1 VVDTS
6 TQLDQPT
13 EIRPAELSTRARLWT
28 LTLACLGVALVMS
41 SMVALNTALGDIAVE
56 TSATQTQLTWIVDSY
71 TLVLA
76 CLLLPAGA
84 IGDRYG
90 RRGALIAGLVVFAL
104 ASAVPLIWSGADLL
118 ILARAAAGAGSAL
131 VMPATLSLITTA
143 FPAQER
149 TKAVGIWAGVSGI
162 GGLVGMLGSGI
173 LLHFWAWPSI
183 FWAFAISATVLI
195 PLTMTMPTSRD
206 DDPKPLD
213 WLGAVVIGAAVA
225 SFVFGILEA
234 PRHGWDHPAV
244 YGCLA
249 AGVLLAV
256 AFCIIELRR
265 THPLLDVR
273 LFGDVNFATG
283 AATVTVLFLALF
295 GFFFVIMQHI
305 QLVMGYSAL
314 ETALAISP
322 LGGPMLLLSATSFWY
337 VPRLGLRTVVFVGLI
352 LTAAGYLGLRML
364 EIDSPYWDLAW
375 PLVVLSC
382 GIGMSVAPTTAA
394 IMNSV
399 PDDKQGVASA
409 VNDTT
414 REVGAALGIA
424 LAGSLLASQY
434 TNAIAPHLAS
444 LPEPVRGVAARSL
457 GESIAVAEQL
467 GEQGARLI
475 ELSRAAFVEGL
486 HASLLTLAAVIIVAA
501 VLIGLWAPGRD
512 GRQLA
517 PIRRLTAG
525 RIAQPGAPASPSS
538 HADRDSEPTA

>member
-1 VVDTS
+1 MVDTS
-6 TQLDQPT
+6 TQPDQT
-13 EIRPAELSTRARLWT
+13 TDPATAGLSTRARVWT
-28 LTLACLGVALVMS
+28 LTLACFGVALVMS

-90 RRGALIAGLVVFAL
+90 RRGAFIAGLVVFAL
-104 ASAVPLIWSGADLL
+104 ASAAPLIWTGADLL
-118 ILARAAAGAGSAL
+118 ILARAGAGAGAAL
-131 VMPATLSLITTA
+131 IMPATLSLITTA
-143 FPAQER
+143 FPADQR
-149 TKAVGIWAGVSGI
+149 TKAVGIWAGVSGV
-162 GGLVGMLGSGI
+162 GGLIGMLGSGI
-173 LLHFWAWPSI
+173 LLHFWTWPSI
-183 FWAFAISATVLI
+183 FWAFALCSALLV
-195 PLTMTMPTSRD
+195 PLTLTMPSSRD

-225 SFVFGILEA
+225 AFVFGILEA
-234 PRHGWDHPAV
+234 PVHGWDHPLV
-244 YGCLA
+244 YGCLT
-249 AGVLLAV
+249 AGVLLAA
-256 AFCIIELRR
+256 AFGVIELRQKY
-265 THPLLDVR
+265 PLLDVR

-305 QLVMGYSAL
+305 QLVMGYTAL

-322 LGGPMLLLSATSFWY
+322 LGGPMLLLTATSFWY
-337 VPRLGLRTVVFVGLI
+337 APRVGLRLVVFIGLL
-352 LTAAGYLGLRML
+352 LTATGYLALRGL
-364 EIDSPYWDLAW
+364 EINSPYWDLAW
-375 PLVVLSC
+375 PLVVLSS

-394 IMNSV
+394 IMTSV

-424 LAGSLLASQY
+424 LAGSLLATQY
-434 TNAIAPHLAS
+434 TNAIAPQLES
-444 LPEPVRGVAARSL
+444 YPEPVREAASRSL
-457 GESIAVAEQL
+457 GESMSVAEQL
-467 GEQGARLI
+467 GEQGAQLLEI
-475 ELSRAAFVEGL
+475 SRGAFVHGMQ
-486 HASLLTLAAVIIVAA
+486 ASLLSLAVVILVAA

-517 PIRRLTAG
+517 VIRRLRTA
-525 RIAQPGAPASPSS
+525 RTAPPDAPASPSS
-538 HADRDSEPTA
+538 HADPDSESSA

>member
-6 TQLDQPT
+6 TQPDQT
-13 EIRPAELSTRARLWT
+13 TDPATAGLSTRARLWT
-28 LTLACLGVALVMS
+28 LTLACFGVALVMS

-90 RRGALIAGLVVFAL
+90 RRGAFIAGLVVFAL
-104 ASAVPLIWSGADLL
+104 ASAAPLIWTGADLL
-118 ILARAAAGAGSAL
+118 ILARAGAGAGAAL
-131 VMPATLSLITTA
+131 IMPATLSLITTA
-143 FPAQER
+143 FPADQR
-149 TKAVGIWAGVSGI
+149 TKAVGIWAGVSGV
-162 GGLVGMLGSGI
+162 GGLIGMLGSGI
-173 LLHFWAWPSI
+173 LLHFWTWPSI
-183 FWAFAISATVLI
+183 FWAFAICSALLV
-195 PLTMTMPTSRD
+195 PLTLTMPSSRD

-225 SFVFGILEA
+225 AFVFGILEA
-234 PRHGWDHPAV
+234 PVHGWDHPLV

-249 AGVLLAV
+249 AGVLLAA
-256 AFCIIELRR
+256 AFGVIELRQKY
-265 THPLLDVR
+265 PLLDVR

-322 LGGPMLLLSATSFWY
+322 LGGPMLLLTATSFWY
-337 VPRLGLRTVVFVGLI
+337 APRVGLRLVVFIGLL
-352 LTAAGYLGLRML
+352 LTATGYLALRGL
-364 EIDSPYWDLAW
+364 EINSPYWDLAW
-375 PLVVLSC
+375 PLVVLSS

-394 IMNSV
+394 IMTSV

-424 LAGSLLASQY
+424 LAGSLLATQY
-434 TNAIAPHLAS
+434 TNAIAPHLES
-444 LPEPVRGVAARSL
+444 YPEPIREAASRSL
-457 GESIAVAEQL
+457 GESMSVAERL
-467 GEQGARLI
+467 GEQGAQLLEI
-475 ELSRAAFVEGL
+475 SRGAFVQGL
-486 HASLLTLAAVIIVAA
+486 QASLLSLAVVIIVAA

-517 PIRRLTAG
+517 VIRKLRTA
-525 RIAQPGAPASPSS
+525 RTAPPDAPASPSS
-538 HADRDSEPTA
+538 HADPDSESSA